1 MYPLFFFSFAIIASL
16 IHISRTKKRTS
27 AKLAEIF
34 LMYLIFFNIGVQ
46 GVFAFM
52 GHAFM
57 ANQIAREIGWP
68 IGSPF
73 QFEVAVA
80 NLGMGVAGLLGIFWR
95 KTYWLAVLIMSSVF
109 IFGAAYGHF
118 VQMAKGDMSPYN
130 SGIFL
135 YFGDI
140 IIPTI
145 IVIVAIWYFSSNSK
159 AK

>member
-57 ANQIAREIGWP
+57 AGQIAREIGWP

-80 NLGMGVAGLLGIFWR
+80 NLGMGVAGLLGIFWK

-135 YFGDI
+135 YVGDI